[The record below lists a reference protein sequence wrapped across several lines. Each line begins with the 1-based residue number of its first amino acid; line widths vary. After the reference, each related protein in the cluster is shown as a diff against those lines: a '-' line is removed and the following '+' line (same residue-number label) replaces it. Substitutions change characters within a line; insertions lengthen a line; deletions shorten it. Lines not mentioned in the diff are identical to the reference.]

1 MLLRTVS
8 IAVLLGVTGCG
19 GNGEDIP
26 QTSNS
31 ESTAS
36 KDYTLDSSN
45 SNVSIK
51 TSYPIDT
58 AYIVGNN
65 NIVKFETIPDEI
77 SVIGN
82 DNTIY
87 KPSKSVLRNSG
98 NGNLILKS
106 ENDDSAVIN

>member
-19 GNGEDIP
+19 GSEDQIP
-26 QTSNS
+26 QTSSS
-31 ESTAS
+31 ESTTA
-36 KDYTLDSSN
+36 KDYTLSSSN

-65 NIVKFETIPDEI
+65 NIVNF
-77 SVIGN
+77 
-82 DNTIY
+82 
-87 KPSKSVLRNSG
+87 
-98 NGNLILKS
+98 
-106 ENDDSAVIN
+106 